1 MQLVTYRHLVTTT
14 HQHTRRELNKAR
26 TREALLDALRSQLA
40 QRGLTELNVEE
51 IAEAADVS
59 RRTFFNYFPSVEAAL
74 SEAISVPI
82 AHLATRLGERPADE
96 PPLVAVRRVVEESPL
111 PQQMLR
117 WISNVRCSFT
127 ERQGFAVNVWAYHRD
142 LLEEILRERLGA
154 DDALAVSSLA
164 ATIMAVFEAT
174 ERVWFIPDGEV
185 DEAATARFNA
195 LLCRGLELAASG
207 WAHAPDARTG
217 T

>member
-1 MQLVTYRHLVTTT
+1 MQRLIYRQTVTTT
-14 HQHTRRELNKAR
+14 HHHTRRELNKAR

-40 QRGLTELNVEE
+40 ERGLAELNVEAV
-51 IAEAADVS
+51 AEAADVS

-82 AHLATRLGERPADE
+82 AHMATMLGKRPADE
-96 PPLVAVRRVVEESPL
+96 PPLVAVRRVVEEAPL

-117 WISNVRCSFT
+117 WVSNVRCSFT
-127 ERQGFAVNVWAYHRD
+127 ERQGFAINVWAYHRD
-142 LLEEILRERLGA
+142 LLEDILRERLG
-154 DDALAVSSLA
+154 DGEALAVSSLA
-164 ATIMAVFEAT
+164 GTIMAIFEAT
-174 ERVWFIPDGEV
+174 ERVWFAPDAEV
-185 DEAATARFNA
+185 DEAATARFNV

-207 WAHAPDARTG
+207 WTNAPHARTG

>member
-1 MQLVTYRHLVTTT
+1 MTTT
-14 HQHTRRELNKAR
+14 HHTRRELNKAR
-26 TREALLDALRSQLA
+26 TREALLDAVRSQLA

-82 AHLATRLGERPADE
+82 AQLATMLGERPADE

-111 PQQMLR
+111 PQQMLH
-117 WISNVRCSFT
+117 WVSNVRCAFT
-127 ERQGFAVNVWAYHRD
+127 ERQGFAVNVWAYHRE
-142 LLEEILRERLGA
+142 LLEEILRERLGD

-164 ATIMAVFEAT
+164 GTIMAVFEAT
-174 ERVWFIPDGEV
+174 ERVWFTPDAEV

-207 WAHAPDARTG
+207 WTDAPDARTS

>member
-1 MQLVTYRHLVTTT
+1 MTTT
-14 HQHTRRELNKAR
+14 HHTRRELNKAR
-26 TREALLDALRSQLA
+26 TREALLDALRTQLA
-40 QRGLTELNVEE
+40 QRGLAEINVEE

-82 AHLATRLGERPADE
+82 ADMAVMLGERPADE

-111 PQQMLR
+111 PQQMLH

-127 ERQGFAVNVWAYHRD
+127 ERQSFAVNVWAYHRE
-142 LLEEILRERLGA
+142 LLENILRERLDN

-164 ATIMAVFEAT
+164 GTIMAVFEAA
-174 ERVWFIPDGEV
+174 ERVSFTPDTHV

-195 LLCRGLELAASG
+195 LLCRGLELAATG
-207 WAHAPDARTG
+207 WTGLPDKESLT
-217 T
+217 

>member
-1 MQLVTYRHLVTTT
+1 MQLSTYRDRVTTT
-14 HQHTRRELNKAR
+14 HHTRRELNKAR
-26 TREALLDALRSQLA
+26 TREALLDALRTQLA

-82 AHLATRLGERPADE
+82 GHMASMLGDRPADE

-117 WISNVRCSFT
+117 WVSNVRCSFT
-127 ERQGFAVNVWAYHRD
+127 ERQGFAVNVWAYHRE
-142 LLEEILRERLGA
+142 LLEEILRERLG
-154 DDALAVSSLA
+154 DSDALAVSSLA
-164 ATIMAVFEAT
+164 GTIMAVFDAT
-174 ERVWFIPDGEV
+174 ERVWFTPDAEV
-185 DEAATARFNA
+185 DEEATARFNV

-207 WAHAPDARTG
+207 WTNASEPRAST
-217 T
+217 

>member
-1 MQLVTYRHLVTTT
+1 MTTT
-14 HQHTRRELNKAR
+14 HHTRRELNKAR
-26 TREALLDALRSQLA
+26 TREALLDAVRSQLA

-82 AHLATRLGERPADE
+82 AQLATMLGERPADE

-111 PQQMLR
+111 PQQMLH
-117 WISNVRCSFT
+117 WVSNVRCSFT
-127 ERQGFAVNVWAYHRD
+127 ERQGFAVNVWAYHRE
-142 LLEEILRERLGA
+142 LLEEILRERLGD

-164 ATIMAVFEAT
+164 GTIMAVFEAT
-174 ERVWFIPDGEV
+174 ERVWFTPDAEV

-207 WAHAPDARTG
+207 WTDAPDARTS

>member
-1 MQLVTYRHLVTTT
+1 MQLLNYRGRVTTI
-14 HQHTRRELNKAR
+14 HHTRRELNKAR
-26 TREALLDALRSQLA
+26 TREALLDAVRSQLA
-40 QRGLTELNVEE
+40 QGGLSELNVEE
-51 IAEAADVS
+51 IADAADVS

-82 AHLATRLGERPADE
+82 AHLATMLGERPADE
-96 PPLVAVRRVVEESPL
+96 PPLVAVRRVVQESPL

-117 WISNVRCSFT
+117 WISNVRCSFV
-127 ERQGFAVNVWAYHRD
+127 ERQALAVNVWAYHRE
-142 LLEEILRERLGA
+142 LLEEILRERLG
-154 DDALAVSSLA
+154 DGDALAVSSLA
-164 ATIMAVFEAT
+164 GTIMAVFEAT
-174 ERVWFIPDGEV
+174 ERVWFIPDAVV

-207 WAHAPDARTG
+207 WTGEPDRRTG

>member
-1 MQLVTYRHLVTTT
+1 MQLVIYRHLVTTT
-14 HQHTRRELNKAR
+14 HHTRRELNKAR

-40 QRGLTELNVEE
+40 QRGLSELNVEE

-59 RRTFFNYFPSVEAAL
+59 RRTFFNYFPSMEAAL

-82 AHLATRLGERPADE
+82 AELATMLGERPADE

-127 ERQGFAVNVWAYHRD
+127 ERQGFAVNVWAYHRE
-142 LLEEILRERLGA
+142 LLEDILRERLG
-154 DDALAVSSLA
+154 DGDELAVSSLA
-164 ATIMAVFEAT
+164 STIMAVFEAA
-174 ERVWFIPDGEV
+174 ERVWFTPDVEV

-195 LLCRGLELAASG
+195 LLCRGLELAAAG
-207 WAHAPDARTG
+207 WTDAPDARMG